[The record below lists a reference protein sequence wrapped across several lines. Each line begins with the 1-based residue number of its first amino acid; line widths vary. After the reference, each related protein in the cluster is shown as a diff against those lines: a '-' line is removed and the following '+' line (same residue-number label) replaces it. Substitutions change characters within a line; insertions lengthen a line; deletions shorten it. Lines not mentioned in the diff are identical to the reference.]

1 MDLVGGNMG
10 VDHYLGPRVGPPLGS
25 ETGAETGAETGSA
38 EIPDYITV

>member
-1 MDLVGGNMG
+1 MG
-10 VDHYLGPRVGPPLGS
+10 VDHYLGPRVGSPLGS